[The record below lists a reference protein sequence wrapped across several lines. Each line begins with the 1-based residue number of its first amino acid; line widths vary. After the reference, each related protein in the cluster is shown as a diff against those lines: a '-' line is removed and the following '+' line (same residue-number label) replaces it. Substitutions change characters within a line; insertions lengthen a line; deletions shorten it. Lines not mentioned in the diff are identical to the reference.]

1 MPDSLSKVSSKK
13 LSVSISHVAN
23 YLGVHPRTLRI
34 WDKEGMLIPK
44 RTKSNRRYYTLNDI
58 EDGKVILFL
67 TNEVLSNLAG
77 VKMIMSSLELNK
89 EFSKDKYKAVL
100 KIAKHAKTTKEMQTE
115 NIKKNSK
122 RGRKKKEK
130 EEKKK
135 DKENKE

>member
-58 EDGKVILFL
+58 E
-67 TNEVLSNLAG
+67 
-77 VKMIMSSLELNK
+77 
-89 EFSKDKYKAVL
+89 
-100 KIAKHAKTTKEMQTE
+100 
-115 NIKKNSK
+115 
-122 RGRKKKEK
+122 
-130 EEKKK
+130 EKKSYTFSYK
-135 DKENKE
+135 